1 MSFYGSFM
9 GNYHLII
16 LFSGPLMPIMFK
28 KRKCKMGILCIMPT
42 ICNVILWLATLIEF
56 QFLTVDMGEGVL
68 QQQF

>member
-16 LFSGPLMPIMFK
+16 LFSGPLMSIMFK

-42 ICNVILWLATLIEF
+42 YCKTIKTFCNVILWLATLIEF
-56 QFLTVDMGEGVL
+56 QFITVDMG
-68 QQQF
+68 